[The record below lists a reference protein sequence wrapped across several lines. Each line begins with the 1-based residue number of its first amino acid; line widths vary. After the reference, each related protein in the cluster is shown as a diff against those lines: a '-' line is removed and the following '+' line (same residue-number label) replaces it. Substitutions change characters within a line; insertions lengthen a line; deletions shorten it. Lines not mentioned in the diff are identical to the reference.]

1 MDKFLEAVENKLAPL
16 AQKLDRNRY
25 LTAIKDGFFVVMPLL
40 IIGSVFL
47 LITQLP
53 FQPYL
58 DFMEGILGK
67 EWASY
72 FLTVNT
78 MTMNIMTLFVILGIS
93 RSLAKE
99 YKIDVVGSQA
109 VSLLAFFILTP
120 VMKDSTGAEGLPIAN
135 FGAAGLFIGMI
146 VTILSV
152 ELFRLV
158 IKRGWV
164 IKMPESVPPN
174 VANSF
179 SALIPGFIV
188 VVIVNLIRIG
198 FLLTPFETAHN
209 FVFEILQKP
218 LLSLGSSLP
227 ALIVLIL
234 FEATLWAFG
243 IHGSNVMLAV
253 MTPIWT
259 ALAVENAEAFAR
271 GDVLPNI
278 VNMQFYSN
286 YIKIGGASGTIGLAI
301 ACMFFAKSS
310 QFKVLGKL
318 SFGPAIFNINEPL
331 IFGMP
336 IVLNPIMLIP
346 FIICPIVL
354 GILTYVVMALGIV
367 PLTNGLQ
374 LPWTMPPIFSGFILS
389 GWRGAVFQVVEIVI
403 SFCIFFPFFKVEDQK
418 ALKVEQ
424 GTMS

>member
-1 MDKFLEAVENKLAPL
+1 MDKLLNLVEAKLAPL
-16 AQKLDRNRY
+16 AQRLDRNRY

-40 IIGSVFL
+40 IIGSAFL
-47 LITQLP
+47 LVTQLP
-53 FQPYL
+53 FKPYL
-58 DFMEGILGK
+58 NFMESLLGK
-67 EWASY
+67 EWTSY
-72 FLTVNT
+72 FLVVNT
-78 MTMNIMTLFVILGIS
+78 MTMNMMTLFVVLGIA
-93 RSLAKE
+93 RSLAKQ
-99 YKIDVVGSQA
+99 YKIDTIGSQA
-109 VSLLAFFILTP
+109 ISLLSFFILTP
-120 VMKDSTGAEGLPIAN
+120 IMTDKAGAEGLPIGN
-135 FGAAGLFIGMI
+135 FGAAGLFIGMMS
-146 VTILSV
+146 TIATV

-158 IKRGWV
+158 IKKGWV

-188 VVIVNLIRIG
+188 VVIFNLIRIL
-198 FLLTPFETAHN
+198 FLVTPYETAHN

-227 ALIVLIL
+227 ALIVLLL
-234 FEATLWAFG
+234 FEASMWAFG
-243 IHGSNVMLAV
+243 IHGSNIMLAV

-259 ALAVENAEAFAR
+259 ALAVENAEAFVR

-286 YIKIGGASGTIGLAI
+286 FIKLGGASGTIGLAL

-310 QFKVLGKL
+310 QYKTLGKL
-318 SFGPAIFNINEPL
+318 SFGPAMFNINEPL

-346 FIICPIVL
+346 FILCPIILGVL
-354 GILTYVVMALGIV
+354 SYIAMATKLV
-367 PLTNGLQ
+367 PITNGLQ

-389 GWRGAVFQVVEIVI
+389 GWRGAVFQVIEMFV
-403 SFCIFFPFFKVEDQK
+403 SFMIFFPFFRLEDRK
-418 ALKVEQ
+418 ALAIEENK
-424 GTMS
+424 GI

>member
-1 MDKFLEAVENKLAPL
+1 MDKLLNLVEAKLAPL
-16 AQKLDRNRY
+16 AQRLDRNRY

-40 IIGSVFL
+40 IIGSAFL
-47 LITQLP
+47 LVTQLP
-53 FQPYL
+53 FKPYL
-58 DFMEGILGK
+58 NFMESLLGK
-67 EWASY
+67 EWTSY
-72 FLTVNT
+72 FLVVNT
-78 MTMNIMTLFVILGIS
+78 MTMNMMTLFVVLGIA
-93 RSLAKE
+93 RSLARQ
-99 YKIDVVGSQA
+99 YKIDTIGSQA
-109 VSLLAFFILTP
+109 ISLLSFFILTP
-120 VMKDSTGAEGLPIAN
+120 VITDKAGAEGLPIGN
-135 FGAAGLFIGMI
+135 FGAAGLFIGMMS
-146 VTILSV
+146 TIATV

-158 IKRGWV
+158 IKKGWI

-188 VVIVNLIRIG
+188 VVIFNLIRIL
-198 FLLTPFETAHN
+198 FLVTPYETAHN

-227 ALIVLIL
+227 ALIVLLL
-234 FEATLWAFG
+234 FEASMWAFG
-243 IHGSNVMLAV
+243 IHGSNIMLAV

-286 YIKIGGASGTIGLAI
+286 FIKLGGASGTIGLAV

-310 QFKVLGKL
+310 QYKTLGKL
-318 SFGPAIFNINEPL
+318 SFGPALFNINEPL

-346 FIICPIVL
+346 FILCPIIL
-354 GILTYVVMALGIV
+354 GILSYIAMATKLV
-367 PLTNGLQ
+367 PITNGLQ

-389 GWRGAVFQVVEIVI
+389 GWRGAVFQVIEMFV
-403 SFCIFFPFFKVEDQK
+403 SFMIFFPFFKLEDRK
-418 ALKVEQ
+418 ALAIEENK
-424 GTMS
+424 GK